1 MASELGPEP
10 EARGSGQRRSS
21 AAGGEGGG
29 ASTRPGYK
37 SREGSPKASLHPA
50 VARRGSSNLAPS
62 TTTSI
67 CLGKESACNPGDTA
81 DAGSIPGSGRSPGEG
96 NGNSLRYS
104 CLKNPMDREAWRATV
119 RGVTK
124 SRMQPSRPA
133 CKQGTERKKRWE
145 GFCCDPNCPAT
156 WGAAP
161 VSHCFLLLQMFQQR
175 PAPGESQEGISVI
188 PSCICKIRQERFEAG
203 YCFVCLH
210 LLPLLTSKGRLQ
222 PNSIILPSR

>member
-21 AAGGEGGG
+21 EAGGEGGG

-67 CLGKESACNPGDTA
+67 CLGKESACNPGDTG

-119 RGVTK
+119 VGSQRVGCNQEDLHASKVQKEKKDEKDFAAILTVQPHEGQLPSATASCY
-124 SRMQPSRPA
+124 SRCSN
-133 CKQGTERKKRWE
+133 KG
-145 GFCCDPNCPAT
+145 
-156 WGAAP
+156 
-161 VSHCFLLLQMFQQR
+161 
-175 PAPGESQEGISVI
+175 
-188 PSCICKIRQERFEAG
+188 
-203 YCFVCLH
+203 
-210 LLPLLTSKGRLQ
+210 LLPGRVRKGFL
-222 PNSIILPSR
+222 